1 MLEARDVVCIRDEHV
16 LFSALSFTASA
27 GEMVQIAGA
36 NGVGK
41 TSLLRILSGLAT
53 PESGEICWQGQRI
66 NRMRE
71 QFNQQLLWL
80 GHQPGIKS
88 VLTSE
93 ENLRFFYPQQQQD
106 ALWQALAAVGL
117 AGYEDVPVARLS
129 AGQQRRVALARLW
142 LTDVPLWIL
151 DEPLT
156 ALDVAGVEMLTQ
168 RMEHHIT
175 CGGIIILTT
184 HQPLRPFA
192 QDIRCIQLTPSEG
205 TPSCGV

>member
-16 LFSALSFTASA
+16 LFSALSFTASP

-53 PESGEICWQGQRI
+53 PESGEICWRGQRI
-66 NRMRE
+66 DRMRE

-88 VLTSE
+88 VLTAE
-93 ENLRFFYPQQQQD
+93 ENLRFFYPQQDQD

-142 LTDVPLWIL
+142 ITDVPLWIL

-156 ALDVAGVEMLTQ
+156 ALDVAGVDMLTQ
-168 RMEHHIT
+168 RMEHHIA

-192 QDIRCIQLTPSEG
+192 QSIRCISLTPSEG

>member
-16 LFSALSFTASA
+16 LFSALSFTASP

-53 PESGEICWQGQRI
+53 PESGNVCWQGRRI

-71 QFNQQLLWL
+71 HFNQKLLWL
-80 GHQPGIKS
+80 GHQPGIKT
-88 VLTSE
+88 VLTGE
-93 ENLRFFYPQQQQD
+93 ENLRFFYPQQHQD
-106 ALWQALAAVGL
+106 AHWQALAAVGL

-168 RMEHHIT
+168 RMEHHIAH
-175 CGGIIILTT
+175 GGIIILTT

-192 QDIRCIQLTPSEG
+192 QGIRCIQLTPSEDA
-205 TPSCGV
+205 P

>member
-16 LFSALSFTASA
+16 LFSALSFTAGP

-53 PESGEICWQGQRI
+53 PESGDVCWQGQRI
-66 NRMRE
+66 NRIRE
-71 QFNQQLLWL
+71 HFNQQLLWL

-88 VLTSE
+88 VLTGE
-93 ENLRFFYPQQQQD
+93 ENLRFFSPQQHQD
-106 ALWQALAAVGL
+106 AHWQALAAVGL
-117 AGYEDVPVARLS
+117 SGYEDVPVARLS

-168 RMEHHIT
+168 RMEHHIAH
-175 CGGIIILTT
+175 GGIIILTT

-192 QDIRCIQLTPSEG
+192 QSIRCIQLTPSEG
-205 TPSCGV
+205 AP

>member
-27 GEMVQIAGA
+27 GEIVQIAGA

-41 TSLLRILSGLAT
+41 TSLLRMLSGLAT

-88 VLTSE
+88 VLTGE
-93 ENLRFFYPQQQQD
+93 ENLRFFYPQRHQD
-106 ALWQALAAVGL
+106 AHWQALAAVGL

-168 RMEHHIT
+168 RMEHHIAH
-175 CGGIIILTT
+175 GGIIILTT

-192 QDIRCIQLTPSEG
+192 QDIRCIQLTASEG

>member
-16 LFSALSFTASA
+16 LFSALSFTAHP

-41 TSLLRILSGLAT
+41 TSLLRILSGLAV
-53 PESGEICWQGQRI
+53 PESGDIIWQGQRI
-66 NRMRE
+66 NRIRE

-80 GHQPGIKS
+80 GHQSGIKG
-88 VLTSE
+88 VLTAE
-93 ENLRFFYPQQQQD
+93 ENLRFFYPQKHQD
-106 ALWQALAAVGL
+106 TYWQALASVGL
-117 AGYEDVPVARLS
+117 AGYEDVSVARLS

-151 DEPLT
+151 DEPIT

-168 RMEHHIT
+168 RMEHHIAH
-175 CGGIIILTT
+175 GGIIILTT
-184 HQPLRPFA
+184 HQPLRPFS
-192 QDIRCIQLTPSEG
+192 QEIRCIQLTPSEEAR
-205 TPSCGV
+205 

>member
-16 LFSALSFTASA
+16 LFSALSFTASP

-41 TSLLRILSGLAT
+41 TSLLRMLSGLAT

-66 NRMRE
+66 NRIRE
-71 QFNQQLLWL
+71 HFNQQLLWL

-88 VLTSE
+88 VLTGE
-93 ENLRFFYPQQQQD
+93 ENLRFFYPQLHQD
-106 ALWQALAAVGL
+106 AHWQALAAVGL

-168 RMEHHIT
+168 RMEHHIAHD
-175 CGGIIILTT
+175 GIIILTT

-192 QDIRCIQLTPSEG
+192 QSIRCIQLTPSEG
-205 TPSCGV
+205 TP